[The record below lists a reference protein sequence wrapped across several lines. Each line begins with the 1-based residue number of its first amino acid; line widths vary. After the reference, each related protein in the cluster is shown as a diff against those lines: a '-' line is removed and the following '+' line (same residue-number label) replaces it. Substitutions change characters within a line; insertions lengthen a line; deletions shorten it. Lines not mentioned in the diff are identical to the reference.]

1 MIYLTHFSFPTRE
14 EEYTFH
20 FHLKRTCYDTLYPF
34 GILSKRHLECL
45 DFEPVTILYGGNGSG
60 KTTALNVMAE
70 KLGLPRDTPY
80 NRSNF
85 FEDYTERCDFRLAGA
100 GGRGPV
106 SASPDFGGRRTSS
119 ARPGPTAN
127 LPAAS
132 RVITSDDVFD
142 FMLNIRTLN
151 QGIDRKREELFDEYL
166 EAKHSHFQMRSL
178 ADYEELKKVNLSR
191 SKTQSK
197 FVREMLMDNVREHS
211 NGESAFLYFQE
222 KMQEAGLYLLD
233 EPENSLSPERQQEL
247 AQFLEN
253 SARFFDCQ
261 LIIATHSPF
270 LLAIHGA
277 KIYDLDEDPVDVK
290 KWTQLSN
297 VRAYYDFFQAHS
309 REFT

>member
-1 MIYLTHFSFPTRE
+1 MIYLTHFSFPSLE

-85 FEDYTERCDFRLAGA
+85 FEDYADRCDFRLAG
-100 GGRGPV
+100 
-106 SASPDFGGRRTSS
+106 
-119 ARPGPTAN
+119 PTAS